1 LGVYP
6 YKQKLNK
13 KFPTA
18 LSIYTDR
25 FQGNSFLFSKSSN
38 ELMGLRENMKAITPE
53 MEYLSTRQSAKVL
66 QISLGTVQKMV
77 ELGELIAWKT
87 RGGHRRILASSL
99 EQQLQRRKRAMRQK
113 STQHCVAMG
122 IFRRTENSL
131 ALLEAIQDWQLKVE
145 MEVAVDSLEGL
156 MKAVSIAPDLIFLD
170 ALIPP
175 VEQVHLIHY
184 LSKNKDT
191 QRIPILV
198 DEGFIKLHP
207 GVVTLADENAGTRS
221 SIPEELKEELEN
233 GLIELNP
240 LIIGYPATDPEMDAA
255 LNPENRH
262 EMLEPL
268 FLEALSRK
276 CF

>member
-1 LGVYP
+1 
-6 YKQKLNK
+6 
-13 KFPTA
+13 
-18 LSIYTDR
+18 
-25 FQGNSFLFSKSSN
+25 
-38 ELMGLRENMKAITPE
+38 MKTVTPD
-53 MEYLSTRQSAKVL
+53 MEYLSTRQSAKIL
-66 QISLGTVQKMV
+66 QVSLGTVQKMV

-113 STQHCVAMG
+113 SSQNCVAMG
-122 IFRRTENSL
+122 IFRRTENSQD
-131 ALLEAIQDWQLKVE
+131 LLESIQDWQLKVE
-145 MEVAVDSLEGL
+145 MEVSIDSLEGL

-207 GVVTLADENAGTRS
+207 GVVALADENNGNRPQLS
-221 SIPEELKEELEN
+221 ENLKEELEN

-240 LIIGYPATDPEMDAA
+240 LIIGYPATHPETDQ
-255 LNPENRH
+255 PWPQGGRH
-262 EMLEPL
+262 ELLEPIC
-268 FLEALSRK
+268 LEALARK
-276 CF
+276 CS

>member
-1 LGVYP
+1 M
-6 YKQKLNK
+6 
-13 KFPTA
+13 
-18 LSIYTDR
+18 
-25 FQGNSFLFSKSSN
+25 KS
-38 ELMGLRENMKAITPE
+38 ITPE

-66 QISLGTVQKMV
+66 QVSLGTVQKMV

-99 EQQLQRRKRAMRQK
+99 DQQLQRRKRAMRQK
-113 STQHCVAMG
+113 TTQNCIAVG
-122 IFRRTENSL
+122 IFRRIENGQE
-131 ALLEAIQDWQLKVE
+131 LLDSMQDWQIKVD
-145 MEVAVDSLEGL
+145 MEISVDSLEGL

-191 QRIPILV
+191 QRIPVLV

-207 GVVTLADENAGTRS
+207 GVVALADENNGGRTPLTE
-221 SIPEELKEELEN
+221 SIKQELEN

-240 LIIGYPATDPEMDAA
+240 LIIAYPATTPEADGVWAKGS
-255 LNPENRH
+255 RH
-262 EMLEPL
+262 ELLEPL
-268 FLEALSRK
+268 FLEALARK
-276 CF
+276 CA

>member
-1 LGVYP
+1 M
-6 YKQKLNK
+6 
-13 KFPTA
+13 
-18 LSIYTDR
+18 
-25 FQGNSFLFSKSSN
+25 KS
-38 ELMGLRENMKAITPE
+38 ITPE

-66 QISLGTVQKMV
+66 QVSLGTVQKMV

-113 STQHCVAMG
+113 STQNCVAMG
-122 IFRRTENSL
+122 IFRRAENSQE
-131 ALLEAIQDWQLKVE
+131 LLESIADWQLKVE
-145 MEVAVDSLEGL
+145 MEVAIDSLEGL

-207 GVVTLADENAGTRS
+207 GVVALADENSGTKPHLTE
-221 SIPEELKEELEN
+221 SIKKELEN
-233 GLIELNP
+233 GLIDLNP
-240 LIIGYPATDPEMDAA
+240 FIIGYPAT
-255 LNPENRH
+255 NPELDSTLTQGCRH
-262 EMLEPL
+262 ELLEPL
-268 FLEALSRK
+268 FLEALARK
-276 CF
+276 CA

>member
-1 LGVYP
+1 
-6 YKQKLNK
+6 
-13 KFPTA
+13 
-18 LSIYTDR
+18 
-25 FQGNSFLFSKSSN
+25 
-38 ELMGLRENMKAITPE
+38 MKTVTPD
-53 MEYLSTRQSAKVL
+53 MEYLSTRQSAKIL
-66 QISLGTVQKMV
+66 QVSLGTVQKMV

-87 RGGHRRILASSL
+87 RGGHRRILSSSL

-113 STQHCVAMG
+113 TSQNCIAMG
-122 IFRRTENSL
+122 IFRRDENSHD
-131 ALLEAIQDWQLKVE
+131 LLESIQNWQLKVE
-145 MEVAVDSLEGL
+145 MEVAIDSLEGL

-207 GVVTLADENAGTRS
+207 GVVALVDENNGHRHQFTEN
-221 SIPEELKEELEN
+221 IKEELEN
-233 GLIELNP
+233 GLIDHNP
-240 LIIGYPATDPEMDAA
+240 LIIGYPATDIEEDQSWPQGS
-255 LNPENRH
+255 RH
-262 EMLEPL
+262 ELLEPI
-268 FLEALSRK
+268 FIEALGKK

>member
-1 LGVYP
+1 M
-6 YKQKLNK
+6 
-13 KFPTA
+13 
-18 LSIYTDR
+18 
-25 FQGNSFLFSKSSN
+25 KS
-38 ELMGLRENMKAITPE
+38 ITPE
-53 MEYLSTRQSAKVL
+53 TEYLSTRQSAKVL
-66 QISLGTVQKMV
+66 QVSLGTVQKMV

-113 STQHCVAMG
+113 TTQNCVAMG
-122 IFRRTENSL
+122 IFRRSENGQEL
-131 ALLEAIQDWQLKVE
+131 IEAIADWQLKVDME
-145 MEVAVDSLEGL
+145 MAVDSLEGL

-207 GVVTLADENAGTRS
+207 GVVTLVDENSGGKPPLS
-221 SIPEELKEELEN
+221 ESIKKELEN
-233 GLIELNP
+233 GLIDLNP
-240 LIIGYPATDPEMDAA
+240 LIIGYPAT
-255 LNPENRH
+255 NPEAEGGWIHGSRH
-262 EMLEPL
+262 ELLEPL
-268 FLEALSRK
+268 FVEALARK
-276 CF
+276 CA

>member
-1 LGVYP
+1 
-6 YKQKLNK
+6 
-13 KFPTA
+13 
-18 LSIYTDR
+18 
-25 FQGNSFLFSKSSN
+25 
-38 ELMGLRENMKAITPE
+38 MKTITPE

-66 QISLGTVQKMV
+66 QVSLGTVQKMV
-77 ELGELIAWKT
+77 ELGELVAWKT
-87 RGGHRRILASSL
+87 RGGHRRILSSSL

-113 STQHCVAMG
+113 TSHQCIAMG
-122 IFRRTENSL
+122 IFRRIENSQD
-131 ALLEAIQDWQLKVE
+131 LLDSMQEWQLKVE

-198 DEGFIKLHP
+198 DEGFIELHP
-207 GVVTLADENAGTRS
+207 GVVVLVDENNSQRS
-221 SIPEELKEELEN
+221 QLNEHIKKELEN
-233 GLIELNP
+233 GLIDLNP
-240 LIIGYPATDPEMDAA
+240 LIIGYPAT
-255 LNPENRH
+255 NPENEQSWPQGGRH
-262 EMLEPL
+262 ELLEPL

-276 CF
+276 CA

>member
-1 LGVYP
+1 M
-6 YKQKLNK
+6 
-13 KFPTA
+13 
-18 LSIYTDR
+18 
-25 FQGNSFLFSKSSN
+25 KS
-38 ELMGLRENMKAITPE
+38 ITPE
-53 MEYLSTRQSAKVL
+53 TEYLSTRQSAKVL
-66 QISLGTVQKMV
+66 QVSLGTVQKMV

-113 STQHCVAMG
+113 TTQNCVAMG
-122 IFRRTENSL
+122 IFRRSENGQEL
-131 ALLEAIQDWQLKVE
+131 IEAIADWQLKVDME
-145 MEVAVDSLEGL
+145 MAVDSLEGL

-207 GVVTLADENAGTRS
+207 GVVTLVDENSGGKPPLS
-221 SIPEELKEELEN
+221 ESIKKELEN
-233 GLIELNP
+233 GLIDLNP
-240 LIIGYPATDPEMDAA
+240 LIIGYPAT
-255 LNPENRH
+255 NPEVEGSWAHGSRH
-262 EMLEPL
+262 ELLEPL
-268 FLEALSRK
+268 FVEALARK
-276 CF
+276 CA

>member
-1 LGVYP
+1 
-6 YKQKLNK
+6 
-13 KFPTA
+13 
-18 LSIYTDR
+18 
-25 FQGNSFLFSKSSN
+25 
-38 ELMGLRENMKAITPE
+38 MKAITPD

-66 QISLGTVQKMV
+66 QVSLGTVQKMV

-113 STQHCVAMG
+113 TTQNCIAMG
-122 IFRRTENSL
+122 IFRRTENSQE
-131 ALLEAIQDWQLKVE
+131 LLQSIQDWQLKVE
-145 MEVAVDSLEGL
+145 LEVAVDSLEGL
-156 MKAVSIAPDLIFLD
+156 MKAVSIVPDLIFLD

-207 GVVTLADENAGTRS
+207 GVVTLADENHGNRPHLTEC
-221 SIPEELKEELEN
+221 IKQELEN
-233 GLIELNP
+233 GLIDLNP
-240 LIIGYPATDPEMDAA
+240 LIIGYPAT
-255 LNPENRH
+255 NPELDASLDQGSRH
-262 EMLEPL
+262 ELLEPL
-268 FLEALSRK
+268 FLEALARK
-276 CF
+276 CT

>member
-1 LGVYP
+1 
-6 YKQKLNK
+6 
-13 KFPTA
+13 
-18 LSIYTDR
+18 
-25 FQGNSFLFSKSSN
+25 
-38 ELMGLRENMKAITPE
+38 MKAITPE

-66 QISLGTVQKMV
+66 QVSLGTVQKMV

-113 STQHCVAMG
+113 TTQNCIAVG
-122 IFRRTENSL
+122 IFRRTENSEE
-131 ALLEAIQDWQLKVE
+131 LLQSIQDWQLKVE
-145 MEVAVDSLEGL
+145 MEVAIDSLEGL
-156 MKAVSIAPDLIFLD
+156 MKAVSLAPDLIFLD

-207 GVVTLADENAGTRS
+207 GVVTLADENHSNRPQLTE
-221 SIPEELKEELEN
+221 SIQEELEN
-233 GLIELNP
+233 GLIDLNP
-240 LIIGYPATDPEMDAA
+240 LIIGYPAT
-255 LNPENRH
+255 NPEVDTSLIQHGRH
-262 EMLEPL
+262 QLLEPL
-268 FLEALSRK
+268 FIEALSRK
-276 CF
+276 CA

>member
-1 LGVYP
+1 
-6 YKQKLNK
+6 
-13 KFPTA
+13 
-18 LSIYTDR
+18 
-25 FQGNSFLFSKSSN
+25 
-38 ELMGLRENMKAITPE
+38 MKAITPE

-66 QISLGTVQKMV
+66 QVSLGTVQKMV

-113 STQHCVAMG
+113 TTQNCIALG
-122 IFRRTENSL
+122 IFRRFENSQEL
-131 ALLEAIQDWQLKVE
+131 MNAIQYWQIKVE
-145 MEVAVDSLEGL
+145 LDVAVDSMEGL

-207 GVVTLADENAGTRS
+207 GVISLVDENTLGVRPQY
-221 SIPEELKEELEN
+221 PEKLQEELEN
-233 GLIELNP
+233 GLIEHNP
-240 LIIGYPATDPEMDAA
+240 LIIPYCATNAEADSN
-255 LNPENRH
+255 LGGENRLH
-262 EMLEPL
+262 LLEPI
-268 FLEALSRK
+268 FTQALSRK
-276 CF
+276 CML

>member
-1 LGVYP
+1 
-6 YKQKLNK
+6 
-13 KFPTA
+13 
-18 LSIYTDR
+18 
-25 FQGNSFLFSKSSN
+25 
-38 ELMGLRENMKAITPE
+38 MKTITPD

-66 QISLGTVQKMV
+66 QVSLGTVQKMV

-99 EQQLQRRKRAMRQK
+99 DQQLQRRKRAMRQK
-113 STQHCVAMG
+113 TTQNCIALG
-122 IFRRTENSL
+122 IFRRAENSQEL
-131 ALLEAIQDWQLKVE
+131 IESTQDWQLKVE
-145 MEVAVDSLEGL
+145 MEVAIDSLEGL

-207 GVVTLADENAGTRS
+207 GVVSLIDENNSRTTFS
-221 SIPEELKEELEN
+221 ENIKKELEN

-240 LIIGYPATDPEMDAA
+240 HILGYPAT
-255 LNPENRH
+255 NPEPDPSWSHRSRH
-262 EMLEPL
+262 ELLESI
-268 FLEALSRK
+268 FVEALARN
-276 CF
+276 CQ

>member
-1 LGVYP
+1 M
-6 YKQKLNK
+6 
-13 KFPTA
+13 
-18 LSIYTDR
+18 
-25 FQGNSFLFSKSSN
+25 KS
-38 ELMGLRENMKAITPE
+38 ITPE

-66 QISLGTVQKMV
+66 QVSLGTVQKMV

-113 STQHCVAMG
+113 TTQHCIAVG
-122 IFRRTENSL
+122 IFRRSENGQE
-131 ALLEAIQDWQLKVE
+131 LLDSIGDWQLKVE
-145 MEVAVDSLEGL
+145 MEVSVDTLEGL
-156 MKAVSIAPDLIFLD
+156 MKAVSLAPDLIFLD

-207 GVVTLADENAGTRS
+207 GVVALVDENNGGRTLLS
-221 SIPEELKEELEN
+221 ESIKEELQN
-233 GLIELNP
+233 GLLELNP
-240 LIIGYPATDPEMDAA
+240 LIIGYPATIPE
-255 LNPENRH
+255 LNGGLINTRH
-262 EMLEPL
+262 DLLEPL
-268 FLEALSRK
+268 FLEALARK
-276 CF
+276 CA

>member
-1 LGVYP
+1 M
-6 YKQKLNK
+6 KL
-13 KFPTA
+13 
-18 LSIYTDR
+18 R
-25 FQGNSFLFSKSSN
+25 G
-38 ELMGLRENMKAITPE
+38 NMKAITPE

-66 QISLGTVQKMV
+66 QVSLGTVQKMV

-113 STQHCVAMG
+113 NTQNCVAMG
-122 IFRRTENSL
+122 IFRRTENSEE
-131 ALLEAIQDWQLKVE
+131 LLQSIADWQLKVE

-207 GVVTLADENAGTRS
+207 GVVALADENNGNRPQLTE
-221 SIPEELKEELEN
+221 SIKEELEN
-233 GLIELNP
+233 GLIDLNP
-240 LIIGYPATDPEMDAA
+240 LIIGYPAT
-255 LNPENRH
+255 NPEHDSTLTQISRH
-262 EMLEPL
+262 ELLEPL
-268 FLEALSRK
+268 L
-276 CF
+276 

>member
-1 LGVYP
+1 
-6 YKQKLNK
+6 
-13 KFPTA
+13 
-18 LSIYTDR
+18 
-25 FQGNSFLFSKSSN
+25 
-38 ELMGLRENMKAITPE
+38 MKAITPE

-66 QISLGTVQKMV
+66 QVSLGTVQKMV

-113 STQHCVAMG
+113 TTQNCVAMG
-122 IFRRTENSL
+122 IFRRTENSEE
-131 ALLEAIQDWQLKVE
+131 LLQSIADWQLKVE

-175 VEQVHLIHY
+175 VEQVHLIHN

-207 GVVTLADENAGTRS
+207 GVVALADENNGNRPQLTE
-221 SIPEELKEELEN
+221 SIKEELEN
-233 GLIELNP
+233 GLIDLNP
-240 LIIGYPATDPEMDAA
+240 LIIGYPAT
-255 LNPENRH
+255 NPEHDSTLTQISRH
-262 EMLEPL
+262 ELLEPL
-268 FLEALSRK
+268 FIEALSRK
-276 CF
+276 CA

>member
-1 LGVYP
+1 M
-6 YKQKLNK
+6 KLK
-13 KFPTA
+13 
-18 LSIYTDR
+18 
-25 FQGNSFLFSKSSN
+25 
-38 ELMGLRENMKAITPE
+38 ENMKAITPD

-66 QISLGTVQKMV
+66 QVSLGTVQKMV

-113 STQHCVAMG
+113 STQNCIAMG
-122 IFRRTENSL
+122 IFRRIENSEEL
-131 ALLEAIQDWQLKVE
+131 IQSIADWQLKVD
-145 MEVAVDSLEGL
+145 MEIAIDSLEGL
-156 MKAVSIAPDLIFLD
+156 MKAVSMAPDLIFLD

-207 GVVTLADENAGTRS
+207 GVVSLVDENNGNRS
-221 SIPEELKEELEN
+221 PFTESIKKELEN
-233 GLIELNP
+233 GLIDLNP
-240 LIIGYPATDPEMDAA
+240 MIIAYPGTNPDIETEMAPGERNQ
-255 LNPENRH
+255 L
-262 EMLEPL
+262 LEPL
-268 FLEALSRK
+268 FLEALARK
-276 CF
+276 CA

>member
-1 LGVYP
+1 M
-6 YKQKLNK
+6 
-13 KFPTA
+13 
-18 LSIYTDR
+18 
-25 FQGNSFLFSKSSN
+25 KS
-38 ELMGLRENMKAITPE
+38 ITPE

-66 QISLGTVQKMV
+66 QVSLGTVQKMV

-99 EQQLQRRKRAMRQK
+99 DQQLQRRKMAMRQK
-113 STQHCVAMG
+113 TTQNCIAVG
-122 IFRRTENSL
+122 IFRRIENGQE
-131 ALLEAIQDWQLKVE
+131 LLDSIQDWQLKVE
-145 MEVAVDSLEGL
+145 MEISVDSLEGL

-207 GVVTLADENAGTRS
+207 GVVALADENNGGRTPLTE
-221 SIPEELKEELEN
+221 SIKQELEN

-240 LIIGYPATDPEMDAA
+240 LIIAYPATTPEADGVWTDGG
-255 LNPENRH
+255 RH
-262 EMLEPL
+262 ELLEPL
-268 FLEALSRK
+268 FLEALARK
-276 CF
+276 CA

>member
-1 LGVYP
+1 M
-6 YKQKLNK
+6 
-13 KFPTA
+13 
-18 LSIYTDR
+18 
-25 FQGNSFLFSKSSN
+25 KS
-38 ELMGLRENMKAITPE
+38 ITPE

-66 QISLGTVQKMV
+66 QVSLGTVQKMV

-113 STQHCVAMG
+113 TTQNCVAMG
-122 IFRRTENSL
+122 IFRRSENGQELMESI
-131 ALLEAIQDWQLKVE
+131 ADWQLKVDME
-145 MEVAVDSLEGL
+145 MAVDSLEGL

-207 GVVTLADENAGTRS
+207 GVVTLVDENSGGKHPFS
-221 SIPEELKEELEN
+221 ENIKKELEN
-233 GLIELNP
+233 GLIDLNP
-240 LIIGYPATDPEMDAA
+240 LIIGYPAT
-255 LNPENRH
+255 NPEAEGAWVQGSRH
-262 EMLEPL
+262 ELLEPL
-268 FLEALSRK
+268 FLEALARK
-276 CF
+276 CA

>member
-1 LGVYP
+1 
-6 YKQKLNK
+6 
-13 KFPTA
+13 
-18 LSIYTDR
+18 
-25 FQGNSFLFSKSSN
+25 
-38 ELMGLRENMKAITPE
+38 MKTITPD

-66 QISLGTVQKMV
+66 QVSLGTVQKMV

-113 STQHCVAMG
+113 STLNCVALG
-122 IFRRTENSL
+122 IFRRAENSEE
-131 ALLEAIQDWQLKVE
+131 LLEASQEWQLKVE
-145 MEVAVDSLEGL
+145 MEVAIDSLEGL

-175 VEQVHLIHY
+175 IEQVHLIHY

-198 DEGFIKLHP
+198 DEGFIRLHP
-207 GVVTLADENAGTRS
+207 GIVTLIDENSGAKPPLS
-221 SIPEELKEELEN
+221 ENIKIELEK

-240 LIIGYPATDPEMDAA
+240 FIVAYPAT
-255 LNPENRH
+255 NPELDPTWSHRSRH
-262 EMLEPL
+262 ELLETV
-268 FLEALSRK
+268 FVEALARK
-276 CF
+276 CL

>member
-1 LGVYP
+1 
-6 YKQKLNK
+6 
-13 KFPTA
+13 
-18 LSIYTDR
+18 
-25 FQGNSFLFSKSSN
+25 
-38 ELMGLRENMKAITPE
+38 MKAITLE

-66 QISLGTVQKMV
+66 QVSLGTVQKMV

-99 EQQLQRRKRAMRQK
+99 EQQLLRRKRAMRQK
-113 STQHCVAMG
+113 TTQNCVAMG
-122 IFRRTENSL
+122 IFRRTENSEE
-131 ALLEAIQDWQLKVE
+131 LLQSIQDWQLKVE

-207 GVVTLADENAGTRS
+207 GVVALADENHGNRPQLTE
-221 SIPEELKEELEN
+221 SIKEELEN
-233 GLIELNP
+233 GLIDLNP
-240 LIIGYPATDPEMDAA
+240 LIIAYPATNSDVDSSLPQAS
-255 LNPENRH
+255 RH
-262 EMLEPL
+262 DLLEPL

-276 CF
+276 CA

>member
-1 LGVYP
+1 M
-6 YKQKLNK
+6 
-13 KFPTA
+13 
-18 LSIYTDR
+18 
-25 FQGNSFLFSKSSN
+25 KS
-38 ELMGLRENMKAITPE
+38 ITPE
-53 MEYLSTRQSAKVL
+53 TEYLSTRQSAKVL
-66 QISLGTVQKMV
+66 QVSLGTVQKMV

-113 STQHCVAMG
+113 TTQNCVAMG
-122 IFRRTENSL
+122 IFRRSENGQEL
-131 ALLEAIQDWQLKVE
+131 IEAIADWQLKVDME
-145 MEVAVDSLEGL
+145 MAVDSLEGL

-207 GVVTLADENAGTRS
+207 GVVTLVDENSGAKPPLS
-221 SIPEELKEELEN
+221 ESIKKELEN
-233 GLIELNP
+233 GLIDLNP
-240 LIIGYPATDPEMDAA
+240 LIIGYPATDPEAEGNWA
-255 LNPENRH
+255 HGSRH
-262 EMLEPL
+262 ELLEPL
-268 FLEALSRK
+268 FVEALARK
-276 CF
+276 CA